1 MIAEQLPTRCLA
13 DPLLR
18 APGDAYNYGLAM
30 PTKALSQSA
39 QLKSIVAQALPRVDV
54 ERFRADLREG
64 GVEEMLG
71 ILLDT
76 FVQDCPGRLAALELA
91 VREGNP
97 KTIESAAHAFK
108 SGAGTVRATVLADGL
123 REVEAASRSGN
134 LESVPE
140 LLGRIRAEYVEVL
153 RELGAPQAEK

>member
-1 MIAEQLPTRCLA
+1 
-13 DPLLR
+13 
-18 APGDAYNYGLAM
+18 M
-30 PTKALSQSA
+30 PTKALPESA
-39 QLKSIVAQALPRVDV
+39 APNSIVARALLHVDV

-76 FVQDCPGRLAALELA
+76 FVQDCPRRLAALEQA
-91 VREGNP
+91 VKEGNA
-97 KTIESAAHAFK
+97 KAIESAAHAFK
-108 SGAGTVRATVLADGL
+108 SGAGTVRAAVLADEL
-123 REVEAASRSGN
+123 RELEAAGRSGN

-153 RELGAPQAEK
+153 RELGAPEAEK